1 MGKVVGQVKGFFR
14 LSNLPIIQQMQ
25 LGVLTEHGVMINA
38 APILIGDEKD
48 QANGEGTK
56 FFGILKKGQRNEY
69 ITQLIE
75 YTKRLRKIDGI
86 KDKKAIY
93 RTYSEKEKIVNDLI
107 EILADGDPAMA
118 ALGNPR
124 MYSYSSELDLI
135 RAQEAM
141 IDLGFHCLTFVDTV
155 RYEFKRDYYEIISQI
170 FNRDELKLTNVS
182 LSRDAIEERRSTF
195 RKQRPPLIEDPSEE
209 ERKTVPIEDEES
221 SNFNSNLSHK
231 IEL

>member
-1 MGKVVGQVKGFFR
+1 MGKVVGQVKGFFK

-56 FFGILKKGQRNEY
+56 FFGILKKGQRNQQ

-75 YTKRLRKIDGI
+75 YTKRLRNIDGI

-93 RTYSEKEKIVNDLI
+93 RTYNEKEKIVNELI

-124 MYSYSSELDLI
+124 MY
-135 RAQEAM
+135 
-141 IDLGFHCLTFVDTV
+141 
-155 RYEFKRDYYEIISQI
+155 
-170 FNRDELKLTNVS
+170 
-182 LSRDAIEERRSTF
+182 
-195 RKQRPPLIEDPSEE
+195 
-209 ERKTVPIEDEES
+209 
-221 SNFNSNLSHK
+221 
-231 IEL
+231 